1 MRILFLCHRLPYPPK
16 RGGKIRPF
24 NMIRHLSRRHEV
36 TVATVARSA
45 AEVAEGQDLRK
56 YCHELHVGQIPT
68 YAGWGRFGLY
78 TATTYPATFG
88 YFYSPALDRTVQTLL
103 ATRDFEAIFVHCS
116 SMGPYVA
123 RHRGCRKMLD
133 YGDADSEKWLE
144 YARASRFPL
153 SLGFALEGRKVRRYE
168 RWLAEGFDACSVNA
182 PREREV
188 LGQYVDKPIYV
199 FPNGVDL
206 DYFRPQRE
214 GGPASP
220 ARVVFTGNMSYK
232 PNVEAVG
239 DFVSRILPR
248 VWARRPET
256 EFYIVGMDPSPAVRR
271 LADGRRIVVTGRV
284 DDVRPYFDAATVAVA
299 PLRIARGLQNK
310 VLEAMAMRVPVV
322 ASPAAFNGINAEA
335 GRDVLV
341 ADDPESFSRGV
352 VSLLDDPLL
361 RDRHAAAA
369 RTCVERNH
377 DWARILDGLERLVT
391 EGPRP
396 RAEGL
401 PAGEDVAAGPGKV

>member
-123 RHRGCRKMLD
+123 RHRGCRKILD

-188 LGQYVDKPIYV
+188 LGQYVDKPIHV

>member
-123 RHRGCRKMLD
+123 RHRGCRKILD

>member
-341 ADDPESFSRGV
+341 ADGPESFSRSV

-377 DWARILDGLERLVT
+377 DWARILNGLERLVT
-391 EGPRP
+391 EGPGP
-396 RAEGL
+396 RAEAL
-401 PAGEDVAAGPGKV
+401 PEGEDVAAGPGKV

>member
-1 MRILFLCHRLPYPPK
+1 
-16 RGGKIRPF
+16 
-24 NMIRHLSRRHEV
+24 
-36 TVATVARSA
+36 
-45 AEVAEGQDLRK
+45 
-56 YCHELHVGQIPT
+56 
-68 YAGWGRFGLY
+68 
-78 TATTYPATFG
+78 
-88 YFYSPALDRTVQTLL
+88 
-103 ATRDFEAIFVHCS
+103 
-116 SMGPYVA
+116 
-123 RHRGCRKMLD
+123 
-133 YGDADSEKWLE
+133 
-144 YARASRFPL
+144 
-153 SLGFALEGRKVRRYE
+153 
-168 RWLAEGFDACSVNA
+168 
-182 PREREV
+182 
-188 LGQYVDKPIYV
+188 
-199 FPNGVDL
+199 
-206 DYFRPQRE
+206 
-214 GGPASP
+214 
-220 ARVVFTGNMSYK
+220 
-232 PNVEAVG
+232 
-239 DFVSRILPR
+239 
-248 VWARRPET
+248 
-256 EFYIVGMDPSPAVRR
+256 
-271 LADGRRIVVTGRV
+271 V

>member
-123 RHRGCRKMLD
+123 RHRGCRKILD

-188 LGQYVDKPIYV
+188 LGQYVDKPIHV

-239 DFVSRILPR
+239 DFVSQILPR
-248 VWARRPET
+248 VWTRRPET

-341 ADDPESFSRGV
+341 ADGPESFSRSV

-369 RTCVERNH
+369 RICVEHNH

-391 EGPRP
+391 EGPRR
-396 RAEGL
+396 RAEAL
-401 PAGEDVAAGPGKV
+401 QAGEDVAAGPGKV

>member
-188 LGQYVDKPIYV
+188 LGQYVDKPIHV

-377 DWARILDGLERLVT
+377 DWARILNGLERLVT
-391 EGPRP
+391 EGPGP
-396 RAEGL
+396 RAEAL
-401 PAGEDVAAGPGKV
+401 PEGEDVAAGPGKV

>member
-377 DWARILDGLERLVT
+377 DWARILNGLERLVT

>member
-123 RHRGCRKMLD
+123 RHRGCRKILD

-391 EGPRP
+391 EGPGP
-396 RAEGL
+396 RAEAL
-401 PAGEDVAAGPGKV
+401 PEGEDVAAGPGKV

>member
-123 RHRGCRKMLD
+123 RHRGCRKILD

-206 DYFRPQRE
+206 DYFRPQRA

>member
-341 ADDPESFSRGV
+341 ADEPESFSRGV

-377 DWARILDGLERLVT
+377 DWARILNGLERLVT
-391 EGPRP
+391 EGPGP
-396 RAEGL
+396 RAEAL
-401 PAGEDVAAGPGKV
+401 PEGEDVAAGPGKV

>member
-123 RHRGCRKMLD
+123 RHRGCRKILD

-369 RTCVERNH
+369 RICVERNH

-391 EGPRP
+391 EGPGP
-396 RAEGL
+396 RAEAL
-401 PAGEDVAAGPGKV
+401 PEGEDVAAGPGKV

>member
-1 MRILFLCHRLPYPPK
+1 
-16 RGGKIRPF
+16 
-24 NMIRHLSRRHEV
+24 
-36 TVATVARSA
+36 
-45 AEVAEGQDLRK
+45 
-56 YCHELHVGQIPT
+56 
-68 YAGWGRFGLY
+68 
-78 TATTYPATFG
+78 
-88 YFYSPALDRTVQTLL
+88 
-103 ATRDFEAIFVHCS
+103 
-116 SMGPYVA
+116 VA
-123 RHRGCRKMLD
+123 RHRGCRKILD

-182 PREREV
+182 RREREV
-188 LGQYVDKPIYV
+188 LGQYVDKPIHV

>member
-396 RAEGL
+396 RVEGL

>member
-396 RAEGL
+396 RAEAL

>member
-391 EGPRP
+391 EGPGP
-396 RAEGL
+396 RAEAL
-401 PAGEDVAAGPGKV
+401 PEGEDVAAGPGKV

>member
-45 AEVAEGQDLRK
+45 AEVADGQDLRK

-123 RHRGCRKMLD
+123 RHRGCRKILD

-188 LGQYVDKPIYV
+188 LGQYVDKPIHV

-239 DFVSRILPR
+239 DFVSQILPR
-248 VWARRPET
+248 VWTRRPET

-377 DWARILDGLERLVT
+377 DWARILNGLERLVT
-391 EGPRP
+391 EGPGP
-396 RAEGL
+396 RAEAL
-401 PAGEDVAAGPGKV
+401 PEGEDVAAGPGKV

>member
-24 NMIRHLSRRHEV
+24 NMIRHMSRRHEV

-123 RHRGCRKMLD
+123 RHRGCRKILD

-352 VSLLDDPLL
+352 VSLLDDPLF

-377 DWARILDGLERLVT
+377 DWARILNGLERLVT
-391 EGPRP
+391 EGPGP
-396 RAEGL
+396 RAEAL
-401 PAGEDVAAGPGKV
+401 PEGEDVAAGPGKV

>member
-256 EFYIVGMDPSPAVRR
+256 EFYIVGKDPSPAVRR

-322 ASPAAFNGINAEA
+322 ASPAPCNKNNAEA
-335 GRDVLV
+335 GRNGRV

-377 DWARILDGLERLVT
+377 DWARILNGLERLVT
-391 EGPRP
+391 EGPGP
-396 RAEGL
+396 RAEAL
-401 PAGEDVAAGPGKV
+401 PEGEDVAAGPGKV

>member
-88 YFYSPALDRTVQTLL
+88 YFYSPALDRTVKTLL

-377 DWARILDGLERLVT
+377 DWARILNGLERLVT
-391 EGPRP
+391 EGPGP
-396 RAEGL
+396 RAEAL
-401 PAGEDVAAGPGKV
+401 PEGEDVAAGPGKV

>member
-45 AEVAEGQDLRK
+45 AEVADGQDLRK

-123 RHRGCRKMLD
+123 RHRGCRKILD

-188 LGQYVDKPIYV
+188 LGQYVDKPIHV

>member
-396 RAEGL
+396 RAGAL

>member
-24 NMIRHLSRRHEV
+24 NMLRHLSRRHEV

-45 AEVAEGQDLRK
+45 GEVAEGQDLRK

-377 DWARILDGLERLVT
+377 DWARILNGLERLVT
-391 EGPRP
+391 EGPGP
-396 RAEGL
+396 RAEAL
-401 PAGEDVAAGPGKV
+401 PEGEDVAAGPGKV

>member
-123 RHRGCRKMLD
+123 RHRGCRKILD

-248 VWARRPET
+248 VWARRPGT

>member
-56 YCHELHVGQIPT
+56 SCHELHVGQIPT

-377 DWARILDGLERLVT
+377 DWARILNGLERLVT
-391 EGPRP
+391 EGPGP
-396 RAEGL
+396 RAEAL
-401 PAGEDVAAGPGKV
+401 PEGEDVAAGPGKV

>member
-45 AEVAEGQDLRK
+45 AEVADGQDLRK

-123 RHRGCRKMLD
+123 RHRGCRKILD

>member
-123 RHRGCRKMLD
+123 RHRGCRKILD

-341 ADDPESFSRGV
+341 ADDPESFSRGG
-352 VSLLDDPLL
+352 VSLVDDPLL

>member
-45 AEVAEGQDLRK
+45 AEVAEGQDLRR

-68 YAGWGRFGLY
+68 HAGWGGFGLY

-377 DWARILDGLERLVT
+377 DWARILNGLERLVT
-391 EGPRP
+391 EGPGP
-396 RAEGL
+396 RAEAL
-401 PAGEDVAAGPGKV
+401 PEGEDVAAGPGKV

>member
-214 GGPASP
+214 GGPASS

-377 DWARILDGLERLVT
+377 DWARILNGLERLVT
-391 EGPRP
+391 EGPGP
-396 RAEGL
+396 RAEAL
-401 PAGEDVAAGPGKV
+401 PEGEDVAAGPGKV

>member
-123 RHRGCRKMLD
+123 RHRGCRKILD

-377 DWARILDGLERLVT
+377 DWARILNGLERLVT

>member
-1 MRILFLCHRLPYPPK
+1 MRVLFLCHRLPYPPK

-45 AEVAEGQDLRK
+45 AELAEGQDLRR
-56 YCHELHVGQIPT
+56 YCHELHVGQIAT

-78 TATTYPATFG
+78 TATAYPATFG
-88 YFYSPALDRTVQTLL
+88 YFYSPALERTVRALL
-103 ATRDFEAIFVHCS
+103 ASRTFEAIFVHCS

-123 RHRGCRKMLD
+123 RHRGCRKILD

-144 YARASRFPL
+144 YARATRFPI
-153 SLGFALEGRKVRRYE
+153 SLGFAFEGRKVRRYE
-168 RWLAEGFDACSVNA
+168 RWLAGGFDACTVNA

-188 LGQYVDKPIYV
+188 LARYVDKPIHV

-206 DYFRPQRE
+206 DYFCPQGE
-214 GGPASP
+214 GRLATPP
-220 ARVVFTGNMSYK
+220 RVVFTGNMSYK
-232 PNVEAVG
+232 PNVDAVG

-256 EFYIVGMDPSPAVRR
+256 EFYIVGMDPAPAVRR
-271 LADGRRIVVTGRV
+271 LADGRRVVVTGRV
-284 DDVRPYFDAATVAVA
+284 DDVRPFFESATVAVA

-335 GRDVLV
+335 GRDILV
-341 ADDPESFSRGV
+341 ADDPEAFSRGV
-352 VSLLDDPLL
+352 VSLLDDPAL
-361 RDRHAAAA
+361 RERHAAAA
-369 RTCVERNH
+369 RACVEHNH

-391 EGPRP
+391 EG
-396 RAEGL
+396 
-401 PAGEDVAAGPGKV
+401 AGSGTRVPEAGADLAAGPGKV

>member
-199 FPNGVDL
+199 FRNGVDV

-341 ADDPESFSRGV
+341 ADGPESFSRSV

-369 RTCVERNH
+369 RICVEHNH
-377 DWARILDGLERLVT
+377 DWARILDRLERLVT

-396 RAEGL
+396 RAEAL

>member
-24 NMIRHLSRRHEV
+24 NMLRHLSRRHEV

-377 DWARILDGLERLVT
+377 DWARILNGLERLVT
-391 EGPRP
+391 EGPGP
-396 RAEGL
+396 RAEAL
-401 PAGEDVAAGPGKV
+401 PEGEDVAAGPGKV

>member
-1 MRILFLCHRLPYPPK
+1 MKILFLCHRLPYPPK

-45 AEVAEGQDLRK
+45 AEVAEGQDLRR
-56 YCHELHVGQIPT
+56 YCHELHVERIPA

-78 TATTYPATFG
+78 TASTYPATFG
-88 YFYSPALDRTVQTLL
+88 YFYSPALDRTVQSLL

-123 RHRGCRKMLD
+123 RHRGCRKILD
-133 YGDADSEKWLE
+133 YGDADSEKWFE
-144 YARASRFPL
+144 YARAAKFPI

-188 LGQYVDKPIYV
+188 LGRYVHKPIHV

-206 DYFRPQRE
+206 EYFRPKRE
-214 GGPASP
+214 DGPASP
-220 ARVVFTGNMSYK
+220 ARIVFTGNMSYK

-248 VWARRPET
+248 VWERRPET
-256 EFYIVGMDPSPAVRR
+256 EFYIVGMDPSPAVKR

-284 DDVRPYFDAATVAVA
+284 DDVRPYFDSATVAVA

-322 ASPAAFNGINAEA
+322 ASAAAFNGINAEA

-341 ADDPESFSRGV
+341 ADEPEAFSRSV
-352 VSLLDDPLL
+352 VSLLDDPDL
-361 RDRHAAAA
+361 RERHAAAA

-377 DWARILDGLERLVT
+377 DWARILEGLERLVT
-391 EGPRP
+391 DGPGP
-396 RAEGL
+396 RAEVV
-401 PAGEDVAAGPGKV
+401 PAGGDVAAGPGKA